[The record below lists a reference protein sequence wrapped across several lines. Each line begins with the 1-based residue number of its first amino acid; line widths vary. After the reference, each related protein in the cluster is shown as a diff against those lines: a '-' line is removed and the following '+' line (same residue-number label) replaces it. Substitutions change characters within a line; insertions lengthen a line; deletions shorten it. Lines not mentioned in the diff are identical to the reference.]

1 MARGSRGRGGSPWC
15 SPPIAGGWWKSLLL
29 SDRGLALR
37 STPRAVPLVVLGL
50 AVFLGAGFTA
60 IARATPR
67 LARPVG
73 LSLLALAVL
82 GLPPLYT
89 GGMVAANLQRPE
101 DLPVYWTAAAQAL

>member
-37 STPRAVPLVVLGL
+37 STPRAVPLVALGL
-50 AVFLGAGFTA
+50 AVFLGAGLAA
-60 IARATPR
+60 IARRAPR
-67 LARPVG
+67 PARPLGVA
-73 LSLLALAVL
+73 LILLVVA

-101 DLPVYWTAAAQAL
+101 E